1 MIDKTIA
8 QSGIEKD
15 LEVII
20 VGIKRAGR
28 KMKFNP
34 TFQTIIKEGD
44 TLIVLGKTDKLT
56 MLEKVAQ
63 GK

>member
-1 MIDKTIA
+1 
-8 QSGIEKD
+8 
-15 LEVII
+15 
-20 VGIKRAGR
+20 
-28 KMKFNP
+28 MKFNP